1 MLNVFRGFALSRRL
15 VGLDEYPGFRIGG
28 GDVDRGLDL
37 HIEVTS
43 ISLSN
48 SSKESQSPES
58 WKELQLG
65 VCVLGQ
71 VVEVLFFF
79 DFLHLLKV
87 PLTDLEI
94 LLTGFFNGL
103 SDQFIEEYVSSI
115 SASLKSP
122 EISSG
127 FQSLGH

>member
-1 MLNVFRGFALSRRL
+1 MLTVFRGFALSRRL

-58 WKELQLG
+58 WKELQL
-65 VCVLGQ
+65 CVLGQ
-71 VVEVLFFF
+71 MVEVLFFF